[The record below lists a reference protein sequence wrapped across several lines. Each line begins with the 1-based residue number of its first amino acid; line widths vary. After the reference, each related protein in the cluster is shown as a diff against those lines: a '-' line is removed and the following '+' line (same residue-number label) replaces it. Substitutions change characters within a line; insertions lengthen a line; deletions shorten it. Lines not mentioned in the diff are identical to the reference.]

1 MRMPPAEAAG
11 PHRRLRW
18 LVVSSDTYPP
28 TRVDVAVLFG
38 VELGGR
44 GHRTDLILQSE
55 AACAS
60 SFMAQWAG
68 GSVWV
73 GATDLGGSIL
83 SRIRKH
89 VLGIANDLRMFSRL
103 RTGSYDALEV
113 KDKFLSGVLAWLACR
128 LSGKPFVYW
137 LSYPFP
143 EHYLLRAKD
152 GTARYPLLYRVRGRT
167 FEWLLYRCLLP
178 AADHVF
184 VQSEEMR
191 RQIGARGIPLDKMTA
206 VPMGV
211 RVDQGAPGNG
221 PAERR
226 VLPKDVPCVLYLGA
240 LGRLRHLDFLV
251 RAFAHVQ
258 AAIPHARLYFVG
270 QGDHPEDRT
279 FLAREVARHG
289 LDSSVVFA
297 GQVPQPEA
305 LAYVR
310 ESDVCVS
317 PIFPTPVL
325 QVASVTKLI
334 EYMAMSKA
342 VVANDHPE
350 QRQVIEES
358 GAGICVPWEEPTFGA
373 AIVRLLKDPEEA
385 RRMGERGRRYV
396 IEQRAYGII
405 ADKVERRML
414 DIVEGRC

>member
-1 MRMPPAEAAG
+1 MPRAEATG

-18 LVVSSDTYPP
+18 LVVTSDTYPP

-55 AACAS
+55 AACPS
-60 SFMAQWAG
+60 SYMTQWAG

-73 GATDLGGSIL
+73 GATDLGGSLL

-89 VLGIANDLRMFSRL
+89 ILGLMNDLRMFSRL
-103 RTGSYDALEV
+103 RTGGYDALEV

-143 EHYLLRAKD
+143 EHYLHRARD
-152 GTARYPLLYRVRGRT
+152 GTARYPFLYRVRGRT
-167 FEWLLYRCLLP
+167 FEWLLYRWLLP
-178 AADHVF
+178 VADHVF

-191 RQIGARGIPLDKMTA
+191 RQIGARGIPLAKMTA

-211 RVDQGAPGNG
+211 RADQEAPGEG
-221 PAERR
+221 PVERR
-226 VLPKDVPCVLYLGA
+226 VLPKDVPCVLYLGS

-251 RAFAHVQ
+251 RALVRVKTAV
-258 AAIPHARLYFVG
+258 PDARLYFVG
-270 QGDHPEDRT
+270 QGDHPEDLP
-279 FLAREVARHG
+279 FLAGEVDRLG
-289 LDSSVVFA
+289 LGSSVVFV
-297 GQVPQPEA
+297 GQLPQAQA

-310 ESDVCVS
+310 EADVCVS
-317 PIFPTPVL
+317 PIFPAPTF

-334 EYMAMSKA
+334 EYMVMAKA

-358 GAGICVPWEEPTFGA
+358 GAGICVPWEEGAFGD
-373 AIVRLLKDPEEA
+373 AIVRLLEDPEGA

-396 IEQRAYGII
+396 IEHRTYGSI